1 MRTRSLI
8 ATAFVALAL
17 VTGTASPVAAQFYT
31 QRNLVSDGA
40 VTAEHVD
47 PDLVNA
53 WGLAAG
59 PTTPWWVS
67 DNGTDVSTLYNG
79 NTGAKVALVVSVP
92 SAPTG
97 IVFNADTNAFTVSN
111 GTASAPAR
119 FIFATEA
126 GRILAWSPLVPPV
139 TQAQVVVDQSS
150 SGAVYK
156 GLAIATTS
164 TGTFLYATNFH
175 AGTVEMYD
183 SGFNLLAGGFIDSTL
198 PPGYAPFGIQRIA
211 DLIYVTYALQD
222 AHQHDDVPGMGHGF
236 INAFDTSGNLVRRV
250 ASGGILNS
258 PWGLAL
264 APADFGKFGGAL
276 LVGNFGDGAIHAFDP
291 MHLLGNGE
299 YAKLGLLHSRD
310 GAPLAIDGLWA
321 LQFGNGSQAG
331 PANVL
336 FFTAGPDGESH
347 GLFGSL
353 APVAAQDKKE
363 D

>member
-1 MRTRSLI
+1 MRTQSLI
-8 ATAFVALAL
+8 VTAFVALVL
-17 VTGTASPVAAQFYT
+17 VPGIARPVAAQFYT
-31 QRNLVSDGA
+31 QRNLVSSGS
-40 VTAEHVD
+40 VSAEHVD

-59 PTTPWWVS
+59 PTTPWWIS

-79 NTGAKVALVVSVP
+79 NTGAKAALVVSVP

-97 IVFNADTNAFTVSN
+97 IVFNADTAAFTVSN

-126 GRILAWSPLVPPV
+126 GRILAWSPQVSPV
-139 TQAQVVVDQSS
+139 TQAQIVVDQSG

-156 GLAIATTS
+156 GLAIASTS
-164 TGTFLYATNFH
+164 AGAFLYATNFH

-183 SGFNLLAGGFIDSTL
+183 SGFTLVASGFTDSTL
-198 PPGYAPFGIQRIA
+198 PPGYAPFGIQRIG

-222 AHQHDDVPGMGHGF
+222 ADQHDDVPGMGHGF
-236 INAFDTSGNLVRRV
+236 INAFDTSGHLVRRV

-264 APADFGKFGGAL
+264 APAAFGTFGGAL
-276 LVGNFGDGAIHAFDP
+276 LVGNFGDGAIHSFDP

-299 YAKLGLLHSRD
+299 YVKLGPLHSSD
-310 GAPLAIDGLWA
+310 GAPIAIDGLWA

-331 PANVL
+331 SKDVL

-353 APVAAQDKKE
+353 TPVAPQDKRNR
-363 D
+363 